1 MDKLVDLFAALDL
14 GPVQGVPANTA
25 NLQSIINTVLGVA
38 GAIAVLII
46 VVAGFRFITSQ
57 GNANEVATARNAI
70 LYASVGLVV
79 IITAFAIVNFVVVG
93 VGSG

>member
-1 MDKLVDLFAALDL
+1 MDKLAGFFAALDL
-14 GPVQGVPANTA
+14 GPVQGVPANTDS
-25 NLQSIINTVLGVA
+25 LQSIINTVLGVM
-38 GAIAVLII
+38 GAVAVLII

-57 GNANEVATARNAI
+57 GGSNEVATARNAV

-79 IITAFAIVNFVVVG
+79 IITAFAIVNFVVMG